1 MINYDSMS
9 DAVAEEDHDIDWE
22 QRRLKI
28 RHRPRVEVLTETD
41 RPARDDE
48 AYSDEYQDRIVYSQL
63 TIHDVTDADSGNYT
77 CSPSNAE
84 PASMLVFVSEG
95 SLLSF
100 MLVVQLLSRI
110 AMERLI

>member
-9 DAVAEEDHDIDWE
+9 ESADVDADRDADLEH
-22 QRRLKI
+22 RRTRG

-41 RPARDDE
+41 RPATG
-48 AYSDEYQDRIVYSQL
+48 DEYQDRIVYSQL

-77 CSPSNAE
+77 CSPSDAG

-95 SLLSF
+95 NFFYACNSNFFITPVKQSN
-100 MLVVQLLSRI
+100 VEV
-110 AMERLI
+110 